1 MSRHI
6 VCEHSTRRI
15 AASCVVF
22 ADGKKYRQ
30 HVVELIDSRV
40 ANHYALTAE
49 LPHTEWYGGTLLV
62 DEGLQVSR
70 LVTLADGT
78 QRKQPL

>member
-1 MSRHI
+1 MSKHI

-15 AASCVVF
+15 AALCVVF

-70 LVTLADGT
+70 LVMLADGT